1 MLASATGATA
11 SVSLSEAFCLTSVP
25 RIERSPWMSVWN
37 LLGVLLD
44 EPVDRVEGE
53 AELVQRRAEVA
64 AFGGEVAGH
73 LGELAVEQ
81 PHLARRCSSASVV
94 NFCRL
99 RTVPN
104 RSPRLL
110 ASVWAAC
117 ESLVMLLPSAA
128 PLPLRLA
135 ALTSSRALSAPFLP
149 PLFAPVGP
157 SATDSLFS
165 AE

>member
-11 SVSLSEAFCLTSVP
+11 RVSLSEAFCLTSVP

-37 LLGVLLD
+37 FPAFFLMNPLTASRARPSSCSA
-44 EPVDRVEGE
+44 EPRSP
-53 AELVQRRAEVA
+53 RSA
-64 AFGGEVAGH
+64 ARSPATW
-73 LGELAVEQ
+73 
-81 PHLARRCSSASVV
+81 ASWRLNSRTWASLFFSVVV

-149 PLFAPVGP
+149 PWFAPDGP
-157 SATDSLFS
+157 RATESLFS